1 MNEMDKKKGKKLP
14 ADERLEGSQ
23 EKERKEMRPWML
35 LMLHNEYGGQQ
46 AEFFE
51 CYGDLKGFLERCLP
65 YFDMQY
71 EIYFRAMSGID
82 GRYSY
87 HIVQDPAVSWKNG
100 DT

>member
-1 MNEMDKKKGKKLP
+1 MNEMDKKKGKILP

-23 EKERKEMRPWML
+23 KKARKEMRPWML

-51 CYGDLKGFLERCLP
+51 SYGDLKGFIARCLP
-65 YFDMQY
+65 YFDIQY

-87 HIVQDPAVSWKNG
+87 HLVQDPAVSWQNG